1 MLTRAGRRRHALR
14 YVAAEQS
21 QALRLPW
28 LCPALSLSRNEFRS
42 TTTISSRP
50 LGRRKRNS
58 IGLATPARH
67 LASAADLPSI
77 DEYVPFPASPCQPA
91 AIPPR
96 RGFDYG
102 NGATRWTSPFE
113 HSGLDDIIAIDST
126 IAQPPPR
133 ISSSHRV
140 GIEIHGDAHDIEV
153 TLNACLQLFRWNRA
167 FALLRQLE
175 HVYRHNSYSPQHLLK
190 AYNKS
195 LEAMVMDL
203 VTNRNKSNID
213 RINRWVEVDMKKAG
227 VEPDALTYAL
237 KIKVAL
243 ATMDGSKRDRTV
255 RRYWEAA
262 KEHDI
267 GGEVAGL
274 RAILSDSDLGKLSQ
288 ISPEMMF
295 GSNLEWSNSSERTS
309 KESEP
314 DDMKILE
321 TGQKGLGLSSLR
333 ESLGSFLNKDDAL
346 IEADGIESGTPTVVD
361 PLVARQIRVETDAL
375 NSAIKRWKI
384 EHEKLAKLG
393 VDNGHIRGRLS
404 GVLWQWHSTMAR
416 KITAELEKVETAEA
430 KTKKTTQEKL
440 RAEYGPFLR
449 LLTPEHFAALITIS
463 MIQIVSKAG
472 IGTPIKFGKTVCELG
487 RIVEM
492 EVESE
497 QTLLQA
503 RKAKKEKA
511 QSDRRKYKWID
522 PQLKQGNENTTRW
535 GESIEHFNSRLFSKK
550 VRWSHAIH
558 ARVGA
563 VLCELLLDSAK
574 IVVQQEDTS
583 TGVSEPSLKP
593 AFLRETAFAKGK
605 QVGVI
610 SLHPSMVEIMT
621 REPPSHLIAKQLP
634 MVSKPRPW
642 TGFTEGGYLSSDTP
656 FLRSKTGDMSQRDY
670 GEAAASR
677 GDLDQIFKG
686 IDVLGA
692 TGWKINKTVFQVMLD
707 AWNSGQA
714 IANLPP
720 AEKVFP
726 EVPKPPADADQKAR
740 FAYYESVRKLEN
752 ERSGMH
758 SNRCFQSFQ
767 MEIAKAYLDDTF
779 YLPHNVDFRGR
790 AYPIPPYLNQ
800 MGADNCRGL
809 LTFAKGRALGTDGL
823 RWLKIHLSNVY
834 GYDKASLSDRANFP
848 IEHFEDVVDS
858 VRNPLDGKRWW
869 LTAEDPWQCLAACF
883 ELTAALESPSPEEFV
898 SHLAV
903 HQDGSCNG
911 LQHYAALG
919 GDMQGAKQ
927 VNLEPGDKPADVYT
941 GVAELVK
948 AEIAEDAKAGHDL
961 GIYLDG
967 KITRKIV
974 KQTVMT
980 NVYGVTFLGAVRQVR
995 KQIDEYIPELS
1006 AQRRSGAAG
1015 SYIARKIFKA
1025 LGTMFRGAHDI
1036 QYWLGDCANRI
1047 SSSLSPA
1054 QLRLIAE
1061 RNATGL
1067 YFNDA
1072 SGAHVKPARAPRK
1085 SKAGSKPKKKSLH
1098 LDPSLFRSSV
1108 IWTTPLKLPVV
1119 QPYRINKGR
1128 RIKTNLQTVVLHEPT
1143 VADAV
1148 DKRKQLQAFP
1158 PNFVHSLDA
1167 THMILSA
1174 LKADEMGMDFSAVH
1188 DSFWTHAADVNAMNE
1203 LLRDAFIRMHSE
1215 DIVGRLAAEFNRRYS
1230 GHVYLAIIKAKSP
1243 LGAKLKA
1250 FSAEQKY
1257 EHGASKDAKRY
1268 QELIWEIERQN
1279 LLSSEDPE
1287 QVAKGEAM
1295 VTPASIFAEHD
1306 GERYLVSRDSLG
1318 QTATGHA
1325 PPETSNVVLEN
1336 ALDSEEIEDDH
1347 NIDMG
1352 ATLESLIENNA
1363 LVGSD
1368 ASISADDDAAVP
1380 MDEAD
1385 PSDQGKLEFSMKLKA
1400 TKKTRIKQPANI
1412 QVWLPLT
1419 FREMPKK
1426 GDFDVSRLKNSQ
1438 YFFS

>member
-1 MLTRAGRRRHALR
+1 MLARAARPRHALR

-21 QALRLPW
+21 HALRLPW
-28 LCPALSLSRNEFRS
+28 LCPALSRSRNEFRP
-42 TTTISSRP
+42 TTTITSRP
-50 LGRRKRNS
+50 PGRRKQNS
-58 IGLATPARH
+58 AGSTIPTRH

-77 DEYVPFPASPCQPA
+77 DEYVPFPASTYQQVPL
-91 AIPPR
+91 PP
-96 RGFDYG
+96 GSAFDY
-102 NGATRWTSPFE
+102 NNSATRWTSLFQ
-113 HSGLDDIIAIDST
+113 HSGLDDIIAIDNT

-133 ISSSHRV
+133 VSSSHRV

-175 HVYRHNSYSPQHLLK
+175 HVYKYNSYSPQHLLK
-190 AYNKS
+190 AYNKC

-203 VTNRNKSNID
+203 VANRNKSNID

-262 KEHDI
+262 KKHDV
-267 GGEVAGL
+267 GAEVASL

-295 GSNLEWSNSSERTS
+295 GSNAEWSDSSKRMS
-309 KESEP
+309 QESEP
-314 DDMKILE
+314 DDRKILE

-333 ESLGSFLNKDDAL
+333 ESLGSFMNKEDAL
-346 IEADGIESGTPTVVD
+346 TAAEENQSGAPARVD

-375 NSAIKRWKI
+375 NSAIKRWKV
-384 EHEKLAKLG
+384 EHEKMAKLG
-393 VDNGHIRGRLS
+393 VDNGKIRGRLS
-404 GVLWQWHSTMAR
+404 SVLWQWHSTMAR
-416 KITAELEKVETAEA
+416 KITEELEKVEAAEA
-430 KTKKTTQEKL
+430 KTKKTSQEKL

-449 LLTPEHFAALITIS
+449 LLMPEHFAALITIS

-497 QTLLQA
+497 QALLKV

-511 QSDRRKYKWID
+511 LSDRRKYKWID
-522 PQLKQGNENTTRW
+522 PQLKQGNDNTTRW

-563 VLCELLLDSAK
+563 ILCELLLDSSK
-574 IVVQQEDTS
+574 INVRQKNAT
-583 TGVSEPSLKP
+583 TGVSETVSKH

-642 TGFTEGGYLSSDTP
+642 MGFTEGGYLTSDTP

-686 IDVLGA
+686 IDVLGG
-692 TGWKINKTVFQVMLD
+692 TGWKINPAVFQVMLD

-720 AEKVFP
+720 AEKAFP

-740 FAYYESVRKLEN
+740 FAYYETVRKLEN

-809 LTFAKGRALGTDGL
+809 LTFAKGRALGKDGL

-848 IEHFEDVVDS
+848 IEHLEDVLDS

-883 ELTAALESPSPEEFV
+883 ELAAALEAPNPEEFV

-948 AEIAEDAKAGHDL
+948 AEIAEDAKAGHEL
-961 GIYLDG
+961 GMYLDG

-995 KQIDEYIPELS
+995 KQIDEYMPELS
-1006 AQRRSGAAG
+1006 QQRRSGAAG

-1025 LGTMFRGAHDI
+1025 LGTMFSGAHDI

-1054 QLRLIAE
+1054 QLKLIAE
-1061 RNATGL
+1061 RNSKGL

-1072 SGAHVKPARAPRK
+1072 SGDPVKAKRAPV
-1085 SKAGSKPKKKSLH
+1085 AGSNPKKKGLH

-1174 LKADEMGMDFSAVH
+1174 LKADEMGMDFTAVH

-1215 DIVGRLAAEFNRRYS
+1215 DIIGRLAAEFDRRYS
-1230 GHVYLAIIKAKSP
+1230 GHMYLATIKAKSP
-1243 LGAKLKA
+1243 LATELQDFRGK
-1250 FSAEQKY
+1250 QKY
-1257 EHGASKDAKRY
+1257 EYGASKDAKKY
-1268 QELIWEIERQN
+1268 QELVWEIERQN
-1279 LLSSEDPE
+1279 LLSSENPE

-1295 VTPASIFAEHD
+1295 VTPASIFAKHN
-1306 GERYLVSRDSLG
+1306 GEQYLVSRDSLG
-1318 QTATGHA
+1318 QTATGL
-1325 PPETSNVVLEN
+1325 PSSKTSDVVLEN
-1336 ALDSEEIEDDH
+1336 ALDSEEVQDDH
-1347 NIDMG
+1347 NVDMS
-1352 ATLESLIENNA
+1352 ATLGPLIENNA
-1363 LVGSD
+1363 LVGSET
-1368 ASISADDDAAVP
+1368 SISAHRDAA
-1380 MDEAD
+1380 MTIDEAD
-1385 PSDQGKLEFSMKLKA
+1385 LADKAKVEFSVKPKTTTKLG
-1400 TKKTRIKQPANI
+1400 TKVPANI
-1412 QVWLPLT
+1412 QVWLPLV
-1419 FREMPKK
+1419 FREVPKK
-1426 GDFDVSRLKNSQ
+1426 GDFDVSRLRDSQ